1 MCAHTCLLA
10 LLHRS
15 MGVGKRSMAIHINT
29 QPVCIIYI
37 IHMYLIPLFFMF
49 QHHRGRATRQ
59 EKWVFGLVDTS
70 VQPALGIMMLVGSRD
85 AATLLPLIQQHV
97 RPGTTVWSDEWR
109 AYRRVQSLP
118 AVGQHQSVNHSVNF
132 VDPVSG
138 VHTQHIESYWNRVK
152 TKFKRMKGVHE
163 EMLSSYMDEFMYR
176 ERHGTSPS
184 ATFNNIIRDIAL
196 RYPV

>member
-1 MCAHTCLLA
+1 
-10 LLHRS
+10 
-15 MGVGKRSMAIHINT
+15 
-29 QPVCIIYI
+29 
-37 IHMYLIPLFFMF
+37 MF
-49 QHHRGRATRQ
+49 QHHRGRDTRQ

-97 RPGTTVWSDEWR
+97 RPGTTVWSDQWR
-109 AYRRVQSLP
+109 AYSRVQTLP

-132 VDPVSG
+132 VYPVSG
-138 VHTQHIESYWNRVK
+138 VHTQNIESRVK

-176 ERHGTSPS
+176 ERHGTFSS
-184 ATFNNIIRDIAL
+184 ATFNNIISTEIPCLNSHMDPHTPHIPTFSL
-196 RYPV
+196 HHSVLYSV